1 MSVPEIS
8 IIIPTYNVEEY
19 IEEALNSVLNQSFK
33 QLEVI
38 VIDDGSRDKTV
49 EIIQSLQDERI
60 KLYENGSNQ
69 GPAYSRNFGIS
80 KAKGN
85 WIAFFRWR

>member
-19 IEEALNSVLNQSFK
+19 IEEALSSVLNQSFK

-49 EIIQSLQDERI
+49 EIIQSLHIRSSCKD
-60 KLYENGSNQ
+60 
-69 GPAYSRNFGIS
+69 
-80 KAKGN
+80 
-85 WIAFFRWR
+85 